1 MDEGLRGGAAL
12 HERVDRV
19 HRASTAAGTA
29 PSAFVQ
35 EAAVSCGQHRG
46 VGVGASE
53 YGEAVSRFE
62 DQLYFLIVVLR
73 QVVRGRELMEH
84 FGFPMPQVRQA
95 ALIQS
100 WRNIAE
106 HWDDPPKGI
115 PVRSMKSWTQESDES
130 HPGLSHTG
138 AGGRLRTAS
147 GLNVRKVRKDLRV
160 LRAAIGEVSEAEWHH
175 CYITEDE
182 AAEIL
187 GLSTQDFL
195 SMSSP
200 PMSMDFEGDVG
211 VRYWREW
218 VEARAAGHLAPPRW
232 LAEGWVRFH

>member
-1 MDEGLRGGAAL
+1 MKDYAEALRYTNESIAFIERALRQERRLQRSYKRLQSVAVNTEGSAW
-12 HERVDRV
+12 
-19 HRASTAAGTA
+19 A
-29 PSAFVQ
+29 PP
-35 EAAVSCGQHRG
+35 
-46 VGVGASE
+46 E